1 MQIIMALELHNVLVV
16 LCTQHREPTAQLL
29 PRALATMAIMLVRV
43 RNVIATLVPQQ
54 MAQEGGALHVPLA
67 RRTHLE
73 DLKNARGVFKEHGN
87 RV

>member
-1 MQIIMALELHNVLVV
+1 MALELQDVLVV
-16 LCTQHREPTAQLL
+16 LCSQHREPTAQILL
-29 PRALATMAIMLVRV
+29 RALATMAIMLVQV
-43 RNVIATLVPQQ
+43 RNVFVILVPQQ

-73 DLKNARGVFKEHGN
+73 DLKNAHSVPKEHGN